1 MIRVVE
7 HELRVVHGEVVG
19 AGDGDVVFDKVGP
32 RIIFGDGVVAEA
44 EPKDVPVVAVGGV
57 GACGG
62 GGVEE
67 AAGAFGEVEE
77 LGFDAD
83 IPVGVVFEDEGGGV
97 AFFDDAVFEGMLVGL
112 YGNWTWWSRMEGA
125 LRGWHTFL

>member
-44 EPKDVPVVAVGGV
+44 EPEDVPVVAVGGV

-67 AAGAFGEVEE
+67 VAGAFGEVEE